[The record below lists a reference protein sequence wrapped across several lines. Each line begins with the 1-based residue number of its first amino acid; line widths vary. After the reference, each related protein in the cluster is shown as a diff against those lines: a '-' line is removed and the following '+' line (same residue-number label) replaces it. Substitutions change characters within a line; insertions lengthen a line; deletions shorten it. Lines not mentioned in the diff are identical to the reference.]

1 VREEVDAILKEA
13 KARMAKA
20 VEVLA
25 HDLASIRTG
34 RASPA
39 LVENIRVD
47 YYGTPTPLKQ
57 LATITTPEARLIV
70 IQPWDRSLIKAIEKA
85 IQQSDLG
92 VIPTDD
98 GTVIRIALPPL
109 SEERRRELA
118 KVVRQRVEQGRVA
131 VRNVRRDAHDH
142 LRRLEREHKL
152 SEDEFRRA
160 EQELQ
165 RLTDSFIKEVDQLG
179 EAKEEEVLQ
188 V

>member
-1 VREEVDAILKEA
+1 VREEVAAVLKEA
-13 KARMAKA
+13 RERMAKA
-20 VEVLA
+20 LDVLA

-39 LVENIRVD
+39 LVENIKVD

-70 IQPWDRSLIKAIEKA
+70 IQPWDRGLIKDIERA

-92 VIPTDD
+92 VNPSDD

-142 LRRLEREHKL
+142 LRRLEREHKI

-165 RLTDSFIKEVDQLG
+165 KLTDSFIKEMDQLG